1 MSHIPSDAEPKGSPS
16 YYRQHAG
23 IGHVPA
29 YQVAGVPYL
38 TGTLNLYRETE
49 TAVTFPRVTRAV
61 TIRNTG
67 ATPLRVTFA
76 SNTSPGGHGGTDVHA
91 GLHYITVEASGS
103 AAATHA
109 QGVHNQLTM
118 NIKCERLYVYNPE
131 DGTDGKFELFAE
143 LTHIPTGSWTLT
155 GTGISSPIGT

>member
-1 MSHIPSDAEPKGSPS
+1 MSHIPSDAEPGGSPIN
-16 YYRQHAG
+16 YRQRVG

-29 YQVAGVPYL
+29 YQVAGIPYL
-38 TGTLNLYRETE
+38 TGTLNLYRSTE
-49 TAVTFPRVTRAV
+49 TPVVFPRVTRSV

-67 ATPLRVTFA
+67 PTDLRVTFA
-76 SNTSPGGHGGTDVHA
+76 SKADNALGGQDVHA

-109 QGVHNQLTM
+109 QGTHNQLTM
-118 NIKCERLYVYNPE
+118 NVKCERLYVYNPNAAV
-131 DGTDGKFELFAE
+131 DGKFELFAE